1 MMKKVKRIRIRRI
14 VLLSTALLLLA
25 FALSCSFLSSSGS
38 RVSSEGVPAQ
48 YRLTYNIFFPAS
60 HGAAKLGIEWARE
73 VEKRTGGRVAVDVYP
88 GSVLTTDS
96 ENFNGVVFG
105 ATDLGMS
112 CFAYSRGLFPLIEA
126 LDLPWGYRDGMMA
139 TEVANEFIRKFQP
152 EELADVELMYAHAHG
167 PGILASNEPVRTFA
181 DIQHQRLRGTGVT
194 ARAIGHLGADAVGL
208 SQGDTYEALR
218 KGVVQGTLCPIET
231 LCGWKQGEVVKTV
244 TKIPALGYTT
254 AMFVVMNR
262 KSWEKLPEDI
272 RAIISEINQEWIR
285 KHGELWDAMDAEG
298 EAYVRDRGKEI
309 VEFGAEDNAQAAEAL
324 RPLLDGWAAGAKAKG
339 LPGDEAVAF
348 LRTRVSGQSIAA
360 AKGTDNTKEV
370 R

>member
-1 MMKKVKRIRIRRI
+1 
-14 VLLSTALLLLA
+14 
-25 FALSCSFLSSSGS
+25 
-38 RVSSEGVPAQ
+38 
-48 YRLTYNIFFPAS
+48 
-60 HGAAKLGIEWARE
+60 
-73 VEKRTGGRVAVDVYP
+73 
-88 GSVLTTDS
+88 
-96 ENFNGVVFG
+96 
-105 ATDLGMS
+105 
-112 CFAYSRGLFPLIEA
+112 
-126 LDLPWGYRDGMMA
+126 
-139 TEVANEFIRKFQP
+139 
-152 EELADVELMYAHAHG
+152 
-167 PGILASNEPVRTFA
+167 
-181 DIQHQRLRGTGVT
+181 
-194 ARAIGHLGADAVGL
+194 
-208 SQGDTYEALR
+208 
-218 KGVVQGTLCPIET
+218 
-231 LCGWKQGEVVKTV
+231 
-244 TKIPALGYTT
+244 
-254 AMFVVMNR
+254 MFVVMNR